1 MNEQAIN
8 SKTDVDKEENTMI
21 QMIGQF
27 QMKTEGRAKFK
38 DAMLEVVKGT
48 PKEPGAL
55 AIRMFE
61 DVNNPDLLFGYERFK
76 DFSAVEY
83 HRKQSYELDLM
94 EVAGTSLSAPPVA
107 HVFGPAIV
115 EEVRASDE
123 RKVDPSE
130 LYVVALFDIK
140 PDQFDRVVAQ
150 YKKQIP
156 NIRKHEGSISFNA
169 YSVVDNPTQLVVV
182 EWWKSA
188 EVARQF
194 STTDPLSIETG
205 KILMES
211 LEGPIPEYLHEL
223 REVNP

>member
-1 MNEQAIN
+1 
-8 SKTDVDKEENTMI
+8 MI

-48 PKEPGAL
+48 LKEPGAL

-194 STTDPLSIETG
+194 STTDPLSIQTG